1 MKSCTWKGGAAY
13 SRRGLAQ
20 ADLYARKLDSHK
32 VQGVFMK
39 RWKFRHRFTLL
50 LCALIFFLLA
60 PDGSA
65 NPQQLSQD
73 NTPQPSAQLPP
84 RHEIPPLV
92 TGTPEQ
98 TRTEQYTLSHERY
111 EKAVAYSRAGYT
123 LYFLSYILGGIFLF
137 LILRLG
143 IAARL
148 RDIAEGASQK
158 RWMQGLV
165 FVPLFLLLV
174 DVLDLPV
181 RLYWL
186 RLSLHYEQSVQGWG
200 SWFWDWTK
208 GELVSM
214 VIGIVFVLILFA
226 VMRFSPRR
234 WWLLFWFPAVLILL
248 VLVVIMP
255 LVIDPLF

>member
-1 MKSCTWKGGAAY
+1 M
-13 SRRGLAQ
+13 
-20 ADLYARKLDSHK
+20 
-32 VQGVFMK
+32 
-39 RWKFRHRFTLL
+39 RWPILSNRFALP
-50 LCALIFFLLA
+50 LCALLVFLFLILPRVRKAQLA
-60 PDGSA
+60 SPAEDRASETA
-65 NPQQLSQD
+65 S
-73 NTPQPSAQLPP
+73 QLPP
-84 RHEIPPLV
+84 ANEVPPLV
-92 TGTPEQ
+92 ISTSEQ
-98 TRTEQYTLSHERY
+98 TKTEQYTLSHEKY

-148 RDIAEGASQK
+148 RDLAESASQK
-158 RWMQGLV
+158 RWVQGLV

-181 RLYWL
+181 RLYWH

-255 LVIDPLF
+255 LVIDPLFNKFEPLSSRPGCRSSPAWYRQWLLSE

>member
-92 TGTPEQ
+92 TRSEEHTSELQ
-98 TRTEQYTLSHERY
+98 SHH
-111 EKAVAYSRAGYT
+111 
-123 LYFLSYILGGIFLF
+123 
-137 LILRLG
+137 
-143 IAARL
+143 
-148 RDIAEGASQK
+148 D
-158 RWMQGLV
+158 LV
-165 FVPLFLLLV
+165 CRLLLEKKKTIHQHHS
-174 DVLDLPV
+174 
-181 RLYWL
+181 R
-186 RLSLHYEQSVQGWG
+186 H
-200 SWFWDWTK
+200 
-208 GELVSM
+208 
-214 VIGIVFVLILFA
+214 
-226 VMRFSPRR
+226 
-234 WWLLFWFPAVLILL
+234 
-248 VLVVIMP
+248 
-255 LVIDPLF
+255 